1 MLSIENALII
11 TENDV
16 IAYNLLKNAMKMMDV
31 LNNCCVNIND
41 AFIINWN
48 AIENDLN
55 AIKLLSHMNAHRNK
69 FNALPN
75 VAV

>member
-1 MLSIENALII
+1 MLEIMIILIDLI
-11 TENDV
+11 GD
-16 IAYNLLKNAMKMMDV
+16 
-31 LNNCCVNIND
+31 
-41 AFIINWN
+41 